1 MTRFVDLTEFFG
13 RERTRLDLAEVI
25 AVSPVA
31 LKNYHIGLRFRDS
44 WRLDVMLPHEADQ
57 AAEAAYQR
65 FVTQWERAR
74 VSAQK

>member
-1 MTRFVDLTEFFG
+1 
-13 RERTRLDLAEVI
+13 
-25 AVSPVA
+25 
-31 LKNYHIGLRFRDS
+31 LRFRDS